1 LLHHF
6 PKELAAYVESEVN
19 NLTAFVAVGVGA

>member
-1 LLHHF
+1 LFGHLA
-6 PKELAAYVESEVN
+6 KELAAYVESEVN